1 MSRRVEHEQSV
12 AADLA
17 ALESGEDLRAQDRR
31 RFSRRA
37 DDGLPRPALQQ
48 LEVAVAELRERVG
61 SAQEIRAELVAAR
74 EVVAALRAAS
84 DAGLKISVMHGNR
97 DFLLGADFA
106 TAAGVTL
113 LADPCVLST
122 PEWQFV
128 LSHGDAL
135 CVDDATYMA
144 FRAQVRN
151 PAWQAALL
159 AKPLAERRAIAAHMR
174 EVSESSQRDKDNPYT
189 DLQAAATEDFLRQ
202 HGYATFIH
210 GHTHLPATH
219 DHIVDGIH
227 VERWVLAD
235 WHEELVVWWLVR
247 RETLR
252 REAERLRLAGEQARL
267 EGLVE
272 ERTGEL
278 SELSNYLQTVREEER
293 SRIARDLHDEMGGI
307 LVAAKMDVASAAKH
321 VAASDPETGTRL
333 ARALKSIDEGIAVK
347 RRITEDLRPT
357 LLDNLGLSAAL
368 DWQVREV
375 CDRAGL
381 VSTLN
386 LDEGGEPLPPDVA
399 IALYRIVQEALTNVV
414 KYAKAKN
421 VTVDLVRS
429 AGGVSLT
436 FRDDG
441 VGLPESAPA
450 SRLSHGIAGMRQ
462 RVRALNGE
470 FRIEGAPGAGTTIEV
485 HLPVAGV

>member
-1 MSRRVEHEQSV
+1 MADPAPPRAPRLIVVPLVAGIVGAIALLIFAELGYQRLESAAQRVAGALELQSALYETQSLVVDAETGQRGFLLTGREEYLVPYRDALPKIDQSWTRLRELARTIGTPELQDAATKLNVLIGKRLYEMEATLALYDHSGRDAALELMNTGIGRRTMDEIRAQVGTMVKQQRDVWSEGAGRWTS
-12 AADLA
+12 DLA
-17 ALESGEDLRAQDRR
+17 AIRIGMQAMT
-31 RFSRRA
+31 
-37 DDGLPRPALQQ
+37 ALT
-48 LEVAVAELRERVG
+48 
-61 SAQEIRAELVAAR
+61 I
-74 EVVAALRAAS
+74 
-84 DAGLKISVMHGNR
+84 
-97 DFLLGADFA
+97 LL
-106 TAAGVTL
+106 L
-113 LADPCVLST
+113 
-122 PEWQFV
+122 
-128 LSHGDAL
+128 
-135 CVDDATYMA
+135 
-144 FRAQVRN
+144 
-151 PAWQAALL
+151 
-159 AKPLAERRAIAAHMR
+159 
-174 EVSESSQRDKDNPYT
+174 
-189 DLQAAATEDFLRQ
+189 
-202 HGYATFIH
+202 
-210 GHTHLPATH
+210 
-219 DHIVDGIH
+219 
-227 VERWVLAD
+227 
-235 WHEELVVWWLVR
+235 LVVWWLVR

-252 REAERLRLAGEQARL
+252 REAERLRLAGEQVRL

-278 SELSNYLQTVREEER
+278 SELSNYLQTVREEEK

-357 LLDNLGLSAAL
+357 LLDNLGLAAAL
-368 DWQVREV
+368 EWLVRGTCE
-375 CDRAGL
+375 RAGL

-462 RVRALNGE
+462 RVRALHGE
-470 FRIEGAPGAGTTIEV
+470 FSIHGAPGQGTSIDV
-485 HLPVAGV
+485 HLPLAQG